1 MVNWRIRQEWEEYDL
16 QSSYADN
23 PCMFSIRLNYGG
35 VFTKFPGRKYIKGKM
50 KYIDGIDS
58 DLFSVHDMDEI
69 MELLDCVEPGK
80 SIYYHFKRP
89 TWDLDFG
96 LYALGCDEDI
106 NHFRSYVYE
115 HKVIE
120 VYTEFWETKLHTY
133 QMSPNPAKIKIH
145 EIPESLCRKSLLLTW
160 SNSGDCP
167 SEEAP
172 VFENV
177 ETMDEPPSTLLE
189 TTLEQPLVTLSET
202 VESTPAYI
210 PRIESPLTEPMIGST
225 CPNVDG
231 WDDTFEWCE
240 PFGGTPM
247 EQDEPNSE
255 KAGEDSQASKDSH
268 DSDDT
273 EDSEYSQDSDYIV
286 DEDNLLDD
294 PEVDMK
300 NFHLNIDKEVEWVG
314 SFPDDR
320 DEAVEGDEELEVIN
334 TEEFVSASSS
344 DEGEASKKR
353 KKIRDLR
360 RAHKNEAAAVK
371 DPFYIHQTFS
381 TAKEVKQQIYLHSIQ
396 SRREL
401 DFVKND
407 KNRIRVVC
415 KGTIPN
421 LGILETAGKRYL
433 LGLDGAFMKGPYHG
447 MILTAVGLDG
457 NNCTYPLA
465 YAVVEAEN
473 FNSWTWFLINLGDDL
488 GLYANSN
495 FTFISDRQKGL
506 LPALEKLFP
515 AAEHRYCLRHLHE
528 NMKRKWRGKEFKD
541 CLWKCATCTTIPQF
555 NSAMEELKKLNSETY
570 DWLNSIP
577 PKHWSRSHFLG
588 RAHCDALLN
597 NMCERLNSKIVKGR
611 DKPIISCLEFIR
623 EYIMRKI
630 VMVQKE
636 IDKAN
641 GPLTPTA
648 TKTLEKIKE
657 RAVQCRAVFCG
668 NGKYQVTS
676 EGTNQYVVNMD
687 QQTCSCNRWELTGI
701 PCKHSIA
708 AIWDM
713 RLNNENVGIPE
724 TWVHPTY
731 WLKTWKEMYVFK
743 VEPINGRLLWEKS
756 TCPTKLIPPKYRVP
770 IGRPKKKRRRSAT
783 EDDGVSTK
791 WKSVTCTK
799 CGNVGHNGRT
809 CKGQSQTGNGTGEG
823 AAGNTTGEGA
833 AGSTGG
839 VQNGVGNKGKSPM
852 L

>member
-1 MVNWRIRQEWEEYDL
+1 
-16 QSSYADN
+16 
-23 PCMFSIRLNYGG
+23 
-35 VFTKFPGRKYIKGKM
+35 
-50 KYIDGIDS
+50 
-58 DLFSVHDMDEI
+58 
-69 MELLDCVEPGK
+69 
-80 SIYYHFKRP
+80 
-89 TWDLDFG
+89 
-96 LYALGCDEDI
+96 
-106 NHFRSYVYE
+106 
-115 HKVIE
+115 
-120 VYTEFWETKLHTY
+120 
-133 QMSPNPAKIKIH
+133 
-145 EIPESLCRKSLLLTW
+145 
-160 SNSGDCP
+160 
-167 SEEAP
+167 
-172 VFENV
+172 
-177 ETMDEPPSTLLE
+177 
-189 TTLEQPLVTLSET
+189 
-202 VESTPAYI
+202 
-210 PRIESPLTEPMIGST
+210 MIGST

-231 WDDTFEWCE
+231 WDDTFEWCD
-240 PFGGTPM
+240 PFGGTPT

-273 EDSEYSQDSDYIV
+273 EDSECSQDSDYIV

-344 DEGEASKKR
+344 NEGEAT
-353 KKIRDLR
+353 
-360 RAHKNEAAAVK
+360 HKNEAAAVK

-381 TAKEVKQQIYLHSIQ
+381 TTKEVKQQIYLHSIQ

-421 LGILETAGKRYL
+421 LGISETGGTSKSNDKVGPSQKKKKVKDVSGKKTLTGLLRPMKSNIHAFKQGKLGHVTTSFSLNKLLTQWRQTQKYQLGLSDMKVHRAKTKALESIRGDFAAHRNPNTTVKLQVQSEPCYASETRVFERVYICLGPLKSGFAAGKKDL

-473 FNSWTWFLINLGDDL
+473 FNSWTWFLTNLGDDL
-488 GLYANSN
+488 GLYAKSN

-555 NSAMEELKKLNSETY
+555 NNAMEELKKLNSEAY

-577 PKHWSRSHFLG
+577 PKHWSRSHFSG

-597 NMCERLNSKIVKGR
+597 NMCESLNSKIVKGR

-648 TKTLEKIKE
+648 TKTLEKNKE

-687 QQTCSCNRWELTGI
+687 QQTCSCIRWELTGI

-743 VEPINGRLLWEKS
+743 VIVGKKHMS
-756 TCPTKLIPPKYRVP
+756 YQVDTTKVSCPYWQT
-770 IGRPKKKRRRSAT
+770 KKKRTRSAT

-809 CKGQSQTGNGTGEG
+809 CKRQSQTGNGTGEG

-833 AGSTGG
+833 AGSSGG

>member
-1 MVNWRIRQEWEEYDL
+1 
-16 QSSYADN
+16 
-23 PCMFSIRLNYGG
+23 
-35 VFTKFPGRKYIKGKM
+35 M

-231 WDDTFEWCE
+231 LGDTFEWCE

-320 DEAVEGDEELEVIN
+320 DEAVEGDEELEVID
-334 TEEFVSASSS
+334 TKELVSASSS
-344 DEGEASKKR
+344 YEGEASKKG
-353 KKIRDLR
+353 R
-360 RAHKNEAAAVK
+360 R
-371 DPFYIHQTFS
+371 
-381 TAKEVKQQIYLHSIQ
+381 
-396 SRREL
+396 
-401 DFVKND
+401 
-407 KNRIRVVC
+407 
-415 KGTIPN
+415 
-421 LGILETAGKRYL
+421 
-433 LGLDGAFMKGPYHG
+433 
-447 MILTAVGLDG
+447 
-457 NNCTYPLA
+457 
-465 YAVVEAEN
+465 
-473 FNSWTWFLINLGDDL
+473 
-488 GLYANSN
+488 
-495 FTFISDRQKGL
+495 
-506 LPALEKLFP
+506 
-515 AAEHRYCLRHLHE
+515 
-528 NMKRKWRGKEFKD
+528 
-541 CLWKCATCTTIPQF
+541 
-555 NSAMEELKKLNSETY
+555 
-570 DWLNSIP
+570 
-577 PKHWSRSHFLG
+577 
-588 RAHCDALLN
+588 
-597 NMCERLNSKIVKGR
+597 
-611 DKPIISCLEFIR
+611 
-623 EYIMRKI
+623 
-630 VMVQKE
+630 
-636 IDKAN
+636 
-641 GPLTPTA
+641 
-648 TKTLEKIKE
+648 
-657 RAVQCRAVFCG
+657 
-668 NGKYQVTS
+668 
-676 EGTNQYVVNMD
+676 
-687 QQTCSCNRWELTGI
+687 
-701 PCKHSIA
+701 
-708 AIWDM
+708 
-713 RLNNENVGIPE
+713 
-724 TWVHPTY
+724 
-731 WLKTWKEMYVFK
+731 
-743 VEPINGRLLWEKS
+743 
-756 TCPTKLIPPKYRVP
+756 
-770 IGRPKKKRRRSAT
+770 
-783 EDDGVSTK
+783 
-791 WKSVTCTK
+791 
-799 CGNVGHNGRT
+799 
-809 CKGQSQTGNGTGEG
+809 
-823 AAGNTTGEGA
+823 
-833 AGSTGG
+833 
-839 VQNGVGNKGKSPM
+839 
-852 L
+852 